1 MSIRQKSEEYLY
13 HIDNINKI
21 SLTINRVEELLV
33 KECEQITSEINRL
46 KNIMSQNIELFRHI
60 QSNLISN

>member
-33 KECEQITSEINRL
+33 KECEQTTSEINRL